1 METAYVYFGEV
12 ARLGSIRQAAERLYI
27 SASSISRQIA
37 KLERE
42 FDAPLLIRRSDGVE
56 LTPAGR
62 ILLDF
67 IQSRSREIERLKGFI
82 DDLKHLRRG
91 HVAVRIVEGLLGGF
105 LPKALGEFAAR
116 HPQITYEV
124 EISGTDDVM
133 LAVAEGR
140 SDIGI
145 SFHPYPRVGV
155 KAVAE
160 VREPLLAV
168 MAPDHRLAARQSV
181 HMTEL
186 AGEPVSLPDKTFGIR
201 HLIDHAVKTGP
212 VELNVRLTTNS
223 IDMLRQFA
231 LQRMG
236 LAFLPAY
243 AFAREAQAGTL
254 VGVPL
259 ADSGLRV
266 TVTQFCRH
274 AEIELTPAAQTLMD
288 ALIEAAGA
296 TRLLR

>member
-1 METAYVYFGEV
+1 METGYVYFAEV

-42 FDAPLLIRRSDGVE
+42 FDAPLLVRRPDGVE

-82 DDLKHLRRG
+82 DDLKQLRRG

-105 LPKALGEFAAR
+105 LPKALGAFAAR
-116 HPQITYEV
+116 YPGITYEV
-124 EISGTDDVM
+124 DISGTDDVM

-145 SFHPYPRVGV
+145 SFHPYPRAGV
-155 KAVAE
+155 RAVAE

-168 MAPDHRLAARQSV
+168 MAPDHRFAQRASV
-181 HMTEL
+181 CVAEL
-186 AGEPVSLPDKTFGIR
+186 GAEPVCLPDKTFGIR
-201 HLIDHAVKTGP
+201 HLIDHAVKAGP

-223 IDMLRQFA
+223 IEMLRQFA

-236 LAFLPAY
+236 VSFLPAY
-243 AFAREAQAGTL
+243 AFANEAQAGAL
-254 VGVPL
+254 IGVPL
-259 ADSGLRV
+259 GDSGLKV

-274 AEIELTPAAQTLMD
+274 AEVELTPAAQTLMD

-296 TRLLR
+296 TRVLR

>member
-1 METAYVYFGEV
+1 MESAYVYFGEV

-62 ILLDF
+62 VLLDF
-67 IQSRSREIERLKGFI
+67 IQSRSREVERLKGLI
-82 DDLKHLRRG
+82 DDLKNLRRG
-91 HVAVRIVEGLLGGF
+91 HVAVRVVEGLLGGF
-105 LPKALGEFAAR
+105 LPKALGEFARRFPA
-116 HPQITYEV
+116 ITYELA
-124 EISGTDDVM
+124 ISGTDDVM
-133 LAVAEGR
+133 QAVAEGR

-145 SFHPYPRVGV
+145 SFHPYPRAGV

-168 MAPDHRLAARQSV
+168 LAPDHPFASRACVRLA
-181 HMTEL
+181 EL
-186 AGEPVSLPDKTFGIR
+186 AGDPVCLPDKTFGIR
-201 HLIDHAVKTGP
+201 HLIDHAVKAGP
-212 VELNVRLTTNS
+212 IELNVRLTTNS
-223 IDMLRQFA
+223 IEMLRQFA

-236 LAFLPAY
+236 VAFLPAY
-243 AFAREAQAGTL
+243 AFEREAQAGAL
-254 VGVPL
+254 AGVPL
-259 ADSGLRV
+259 ADPGLKV

-274 AEIELTPAAQTLMD
+274 AEIALTPPARLLMD

-296 TRLLR
+296 TRLLS

>member
-1 METAYVYFGEV
+1 MEPAYVYFGEV

-62 ILLDF
+62 VLLDF
-67 IQSRSREIERLKGFI
+67 IQTRSREIERLKGFI
-82 DDLKHLRRG
+82 DDLKNLRRG
-91 HVAVRIVEGLLGGF
+91 HVAIRIVEGLLGGF

-116 HPQITYEV
+116 FPAITYEV
-124 EISGTDDVM
+124 AISGTDDVM
-133 LAVAEGR
+133 QAVAEGR

-145 SFHPYPRVGV
+145 SFHPYPRAGV

-168 MAPDHRLAARQSV
+168 MAPDHPLAARESV
-181 HMTEL
+181 RVAEL
-186 AGEPVSLPDKTFGIR
+186 ANEPVCLPDRTFGIR
-201 HLIDHAVKTGP
+201 HLMDHAVKAGP
-212 VELNVRLTTNS
+212 IELNVRLTTNS
-223 IDMLRQFA
+223 IEMLRQFA
-231 LQRMG
+231 LQGMG

-243 AFAREAQAGTL
+243 AFEREAQAGAL

-259 ADSGLRV
+259 ADAGLRV

-274 AEIELTPAAQTLMD
+274 AEIELAPAAQTLMD
-288 ALIEAAGA
+288 ALIEASGA
-296 TRLLR
+296 TRLLP